1 MQRPLSLAFGMTGLT
16 FALVAN
22 GCALLGL
29 YDPPSGPGAPDPAK
43 TVAVAGSLCGAISL
57 LFHATYLVWGYPLGT
72 DWLSIRIQMLFSSV
86 AGMYGFQL
94 LGLTIIQL
102 NGYDLKV
109 FGDICLF
116 DALLGLMQMVVF
128 ARYAREAGLSGAH
141 TFWVQYTLAAW
152 VCLSFGVWGTT
163 HGHIPAKV
171 TGVIA
176 FAGVVGTLYFLFYLG
191 GLLEPPGTPKS
202 KPASTEELEA
212 QTVGN

>member
-29 YDPPSGPGAPDPAK
+29 YEPPSGPGFPDPAK
-43 TVAVAGSLCGAISL
+43 SVAVAGSLCGAISL

-102 NGYDLKV
+102 NGFDAKI

-116 DALLGLMQMVVF
+116 DVLLGLMQMVVF

-152 VCLSFGVWGTT
+152 VALSFGVWGTT
-163 HGHIPAKV
+163 HGYVPARV

-176 FAGVVGTLYFLFYLG
+176 FAGVVGTLYFLFFLG
-191 GLLEPPGTPKS
+191 GLLDPPGKPRTTPS
-202 KPASTEELEA
+202 LVEEFEQQGLE
-212 QTVGN
+212 N

>member
-1 MQRPLSLAFGMTGLT
+1 MKRPLSLAFGMTGLT

-22 GCALLGL
+22 GCALLGM
-29 YDPPSGPGAPDPAK
+29 YDPSITPGAPDPSK

-94 LGLTIIQL
+94 LGLTAIQL
-102 NGYDLKV
+102 GGFDGRV

-116 DALLGLMQMVVF
+116 DVLLGLIQMYIF
-128 ARYAREAGLSGAH
+128 QRYAREAGLSAAH

-152 VCLSFGVWGTT
+152 VALSFGVWGTT
-163 HGHIPAKV
+163 HGIVPAQF
-171 TGVIA
+171 TGIFA
-176 FAGVVGTLYFLFYLG
+176 FAGVIGTLYFLIFLG
-191 GLLEPPGTPKS
+191 GLLDPPGTPRS
-202 KPASTEELEA
+202 TPAPELET
-212 QTVGN
+212 QTV

>member
-1 MQRPLSLAFGMTGLT
+1 MTGLT

-22 GCALLGL
+22 GTALLGL
-29 YDPPSGPGAPDPAK
+29 YDPPITPGAPDPSK

-94 LGLTIIQL
+94 LGLTIIQFL
-102 NGYDLKV
+102 GFDGRV

-116 DALLGLMQMVVF
+116 DVLLGLIQMMIF
-128 ARYAREAGLSGAH
+128 AKYAREAGLSFAH
-141 TFWVQYTLAAW
+141 TFWVQYTLGAW
-152 VCLSFGVWGTT
+152 VALSFGVWGTT
-163 HGHIPAKV
+163 HGIIPPQV

-176 FAGVVGTLYFLFYLG
+176 FAGVVGTLYFLIYLG
-191 GLLEPPGTPKS
+191 GLLDPPGTPKPVPS
-202 KPASTEELEA
+202 PKPAEELQPE
-212 QTVGN
+212 VV